1 MMGFGMIGGMI
12 LFWGLLILL
21 AVLLIKGLFHSNQT
35 VGNNQASTTPSPR
48 EILEQRYARGEITQE
63 QFLQME
69 KDLQ

>member
-21 AVLLIKGLFHSNQT
+21 AVFLIKGLFHSNQT
-35 VGNNQASTTPSPR
+35 VGNNRASTTLSPR
-48 EILEQRYARGEITQE
+48 EILELRYARGEITRE
-63 QFLQME
+63 QFLQMQ